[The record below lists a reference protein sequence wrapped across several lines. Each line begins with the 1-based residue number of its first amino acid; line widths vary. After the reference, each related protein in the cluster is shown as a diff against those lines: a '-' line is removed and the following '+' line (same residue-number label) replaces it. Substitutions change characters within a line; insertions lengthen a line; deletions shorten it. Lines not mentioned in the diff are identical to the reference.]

1 MKKNR
6 TELIF
11 TIFRLIGDILVIHF
25 SYILAFHI
33 RFEQIATS
41 NINAYY
47 RNIPFIIIFSIII
60 FQLYNLYTEQTRKPL
75 SDIFYAFIPA
85 TIIITLFSV
94 TLSYYFQ
101 TYKFPRS
108 IFLIVLPI
116 LFIFLIIWRYFLLVI
131 QKKFVGTMDIILIG
145 SKISTDKLKDN
156 IYNFT
161 NNGFNIKKIIS
172 KESFEKLNQKKKREL
187 LNEISPEI
195 IFITSDI
202 SIKDKKELFY
212 ISLENNWEIS
222 LVPEFYEIMIAGGR
236 LNQIGEFPV
245 YNIKSL
251 KENGSSFLKRT
262 VDILISAISLII
274 LSPLIFIIS
283 MVIKLNSGGTIFYK
297 QKRISK
303 NGKEF
308 CVYKFRTMIYNAEK
322 NTGPVLS
329 NNNDSRITKVGK
341 LLRKTR
347 MDEIPQLFNVLKGEM
362 SLIGP
367 RPERPYFVD
376 QYKQKIENYE
386 YRHHVKSGIT
396 GLAQIYGFYSTD
408 PEEKLRM
415 DLIYANNNNI
425 FFDLKIILNTLKVI
439 LIGKKAE

>member
-1 MKKNR
+1 MKKKR

-11 TIFRLIGDILVIHF
+11 TILRLIGDILVIHF

-33 RFEQIATS
+33 RFEQINPL

-47 RNIPFIIIFSIII
+47 RNMPFIIIFSIII
-60 FQLYNLYTEQTRKPL
+60 FQLYNLYEEQTRKPL

-116 LFIFLIIWRYFLLVI
+116 LFILLIVWRYLLLVI

-161 NNGFNIKKIIS
+161 NNGFNIKKIIT
-172 KESFEKLNQKKKREL
+172 KDSFEKLNKKEKREL
-187 LNEISPEI
+187 LNDINPEI

-212 ISLENNWEIS
+212 ISLEKNWEIS
-222 LVPEFYEIMIAGGR
+222 LVPEFYEIMVAGGR
-236 LNQIGEFPV
+236 LDQIGEFPV

-251 KENGSSFLKRT
+251 KENDSSILKRT
-262 VDILISAISLII
+262 FDILISSISLII
-274 LSPLIFIIS
+274 LSPFILIIS
-283 MVIKLNSGGTIFYK
+283 ILIKLNSEGPVFYK

-303 NGKEF
+303 YGKEF
-308 CVYKFRTMIYNAEK
+308 DVYKFRTMVNNAER

-329 NNNDSRITKVGK
+329 DDNDSRITTIGK
-341 LLRKTR
+341 FLRKTR
-347 MDEIPQLFNVLKGEM
+347 LDEVPQLYNVLKGDM

-367 RPERPYFVD
+367 RPERPHFV
-376 QYKQKIENYE
+376 KQFKEEIENYE

-425 FFDLKIILNTLKVI
+425 LFDLKIILNTLKVI